1 MMINRVSSFILC
13 LFVLLCGCTKS
24 GANNSNL
31 DNTDDVSSIP
41 LEKRV
46 GMLFMIRAESLDRS
60 IPLDQ
65 VNARYE
71 YGVTKVSSE
80 MKKCYRSYPAGGICV
95 FLKNIDN
102 PTQLHK
108 FVNDFRSLNPNILF
122 SIDEEGGRISRIAEN
137 PKFDVPHFEPM
148 LTLTEGKTPDEAAAI
163 GQNVGQKIGKYLKE
177 YGFDIDFAPVADVNT
192 NPNNIVIGNRAFGS
206 DPTIAACAVSGVLA
220 GLAENGI
227 VGCLKHFPGHGDTT
241 GDTHEGYVR
250 TDKTCEQLANCE
262 MIPFRAGIQA
272 GAKMVMTAHIA
283 VPNVTGEEQL
293 PSTLSGTILQD
304 KLRGELGFDGVIVS
318 DAMSMGAIHNEYS
331 SGEAAVKAFLA
342 GCDILLMPFD
352 YIEAYQTVLE
362 AVKNGTISESRL
374 NESVKRIMKLK
385 K

>member
-1 MMINRVSSFILC
+1 MNEN
-13 LFVLLCGCTKS
+13 KS
-24 GANNSNL
+24 
-31 DNTDDVSSIP
+31 
-41 LEKRV
+41 
-46 GMLFMIRAESLDRS
+46 
-60 IPLDQ
+60 
-65 VNARYE
+65 
-71 YGVTKVSSE
+71 
-80 MKKCYRSYPAGGICV
+80 
-95 FLKNIDN
+95 
-102 PTQLHK
+102 
-108 FVNDFRSLNPNILF
+108 PN
-122 SIDEEGGRISRIAEN
+122 
-137 PKFDVPHFEPM
+137 
-148 LTLTEGKTPDEAAAI
+148 EADAI
-163 GQNVGQKIGKYLKE
+163 GKNVGQAIGKYLKE

-206 DPTIAACAVSGVLA
+206 DPTIAAGAVSGVLA

-250 TDKTCEQLANCE
+250 TDKTWEQLANCE
-262 MIPFRAGIQA
+262 MIPFRAGVQA